1 MLGLIYP
8 ECSAPQ
14 TSHLNDKEMVIYQ
27 NLYSHF
33 CINKSI
39 TLQQAQKYVMM
50 YILKHKHHNLQ
61 YNKKDELT
69 LEKLILFTQNI
80 I

>member
-14 TSHLNDKEMVIYQ
+14 TSLFNDKEMVIYQ

-33 CINKSI
+33 CINRSLTPQESQTYAMMFTLKQKYH
-39 TLQQAQKYVMM
+39 TLQYAKQAEQ
-50 YILKHKHHNLQ
+50 
-61 YNKKDELT
+61 T
-69 LEKLILFTQNI
+69 LRSQLRF
-80 I
+80 

>member
-14 TSHLNDKEMVIYQ
+14 TSLLNDKEMVIYQ

-33 CINKSI
+33 CINKSL
-39 TLQQAQKYVMM
+39 TSQESQKYAMM
-50 YILKHKHHNLQ
+50 YILKQKHHSLHYSKQ
-61 YNKKDELT
+61 DEY
-69 LEKLILFTQNI
+69 KLVSLIQK
-80 I
+80 